1 MLVLYTST
9 RWDWAHYCEGA
20 SNPDLKSCF
29 SATKLNWEMSA
40 PSLTSRLWP
49 SQHYYIKQ
57 YWPVWLKLSALTAYS
72 GVQFILDSYFQ
83 DTFNFHLL
91 GSSHQTEG
99 FLSGIQ
105 SHVTLTDK
113 IIFSQHQ
120 LTTYKTRQQRR
131 NKETSQQKQAP
142 KTHDLP
148 HISLK
153 NILNK
158 PSYYSRSTHNTW
170 VYITTSN

>member
-1 MLVLYTST
+1 MLVVLHTST
-9 RWDWAHYCEGA
+9 RWDWVHYCEGA

-29 SATKLNWEMSA
+29 SATKLNWEKST
-40 PSLTSRLWP
+40 PSLSSRLWP

-72 GVQFILDSYFQ
+72 GVQFILYSYFQ
-83 DTFNFHLL
+83 DIFNFHLL

-113 IIFSQHQ
+113 IIFSQH
-120 LTTYKTRQQRR
+120 KTRQQWI

-142 KTHDLP
+142 KTQDLP
-148 HISLK
+148 HISLE

-158 PSYYSRSTHNTW
+158 PSYYSWSTHNTR
-170 VYITTSN
+170 VYITTWN